1 MSQYYK
7 QIRKIFFKRFKYLGI
22 IEKVSVS
29 LYTLFAALLLF
40 SVFSIIFS
48 SNQKITFRVFCF
60 ILFVIVI
67 FLIILGFL
75 CSHKKNYYTERTD
88 TINYIAD
95 ILDNDKK
102 LVDMLI
108 QEITRYIKKVHTFS
122 TWIIGISIT
131 FLVLFITIFAN
142 CIQKLTDIIIK
153 VSTIKELNN
162 FISDFNAL
170 GVKSLTIIFEIIILL
185 LIIVSSTTVLCY
197 CLLGLITFD
206 KKQILTILYD
216 VQYQLYMTEKQK
228 NNLTK
233 EVQNATWFKIL
244 NAYINSK

>member
-7 QIRKIFFKRFKYLGI
+7 QIRKIILKRFKYLGI

-142 CIQKLTDIIIK
+142 
-153 VSTIKELNN
+153 
-162 FISDFNAL
+162 DFNAL